1 MTEYNPDNVSVVI
14 NGEKVEGYAT
24 EPTFTFKTPLDI
36 SIEIK
41 GIGLCEGTIY
51 LSADQLNKFKEKY
64 NVA

>member
-24 EPTFTFKTPLDI
+24 ETTLTFKTPLDI

-41 GIGLCEGTIY
+41 DIGLCKGTIY
-51 LSADQLNKFKEKY
+51 LSVDQLNKFKEKY
-64 NVA
+64 NVV